1 MVKNFNHKVHRVNT
15 TQSAQRKKQ
24 TKTTTMQSFQTE
36 LENPLVERDIIEL
49 EKKIRLFREGKM
61 DDEKFRSLRLAR
73 GVYGQRQPGV
83 QMVRIKLPYGK
94 MTLAQWKRI
103 SHVSD
108 EYSTGN
114 LHLTTRQDIQIHF
127 VSLDRTPEMWAELE
141 KDNVTIRE
149 ACGNTV
155 RNITASDMAGIDPE
169 EPFDVTPYAHAMFE
183 YFLRKPLCQEMG
195 RKFKIAFSSSE
206 KDTALVFM
214 HDLGAIPRKKIIDG
228 KEQRGFKV
236 VIGGGLGAQPHLAI
250 TTHEFLEEDL
260 LIPYL
265 ESVLRVFDRHGERN
279 SRHKARIKFLV
290 QKIGIEAFNELII
303 EEQKALT
310 HQRYHVDASLH
321 ASRQSTVDRQQSVDC
336 GLLTV
341 DPFRYELW
349 KATNVVEQKQKGN
362 FAVYVRVANGN
373 ISSVTSRSLIEK
385 LKDVIADDVRV
396 TINQGLQFRFIKPEH
411 LEYVYSVLESEGFA
425 AAGFG
430 SVADVTSCPGTD
442 TCNLGISNSTGAALI
457 LSELIEEEYPEFL
470 YNKEI
475 AIKIS
480 GCMNSCGQHG
490 MASIGFHGSS
500 LKAKGQVVPALQ
512 VLVGGGVLGGGEGR
526 ISDKIL
532 KVPSKRGP
540 DVVRTILN
548 DYKTNAAQGET
559 FLNYSKRNGD
569 RYYYDLLKP
578 LAGLDNLT
586 PDDYIDFGQQEKFST
601 AIGVGEC
608 AGVMIDLVATLILE
622 AEEKVKAAE
631 ECLTNSQWADGIYN
645 AYAAHVHSAKALLLQ
660 QGVQCNTQHGILN
673 DFDKHFTANGL
684 YTDSNSFK
692 TTVLRMND
700 NDPSEN
706 FAAEYLQQAKSFI
719 EFSKQ
724 FREQA
729 VLAEK

>member
-1 MVKNFNHKVHRVNT
+1 
-15 TQSAQRKKQ
+15 
-24 TKTTTMQSFQTE
+24 MQSFRTE
-36 LENPLVERDIIEL
+36 LENPIVEKDILEL

-61 DDEKFRSLRLAR
+61 DEEKFRSLRLAR
-73 GVYGQRQPGV
+73 GVYGQRQQGV

-103 SHVSD
+103 SDVSD

-127 VSLDRTPEMWAELE
+127 VSLDRTPEMWSELE
-141 KDNVTIRE
+141 KDDVTIRE

-155 RNITASDMAGIDPE
+155 RNITASDIAGSDPD

-183 YFLRKPLCQEMG
+183 YFLRKPVCQEMG

-214 HDLGAIPRKKIIDG
+214 HDLGVIPRIKIIDG
-228 KEQRGFKV
+228 KEIRGFKV
-236 VIGGGLGAQPHLAI
+236 VVGGGLGAQPHLAI
-250 TTHEFLEEDL
+250 ATHEFLEEDL

-265 ESVLRVFDRHGERN
+265 ESILRVFDRHGERN
-279 SRHKARIKFLV
+279 SRHKARIKFLI
-290 QKIGIEAFNELII
+290 QKIGIDAFNELVV
-303 EEQKALT
+303 EEQLALT
-310 HQRYHVDASLH
+310 QQRYHVDASLH
-321 ASRQSTVDRQQSVDC
+321 ASPQSTIDSQQSVDY
-336 GLLTV
+336 GPLNV
-341 DPFRYELW
+341 DPFRYQLW
-349 KATNVVEQKQKGN
+349 KATNVFAQKQPGY

-373 ISSVTSRSLIEK
+373 IGSHTSRRLIEK

-396 TINQGLQFRFIKPEH
+396 TINQGLQLRFIKPEH
-411 LEYVYSVLESEGFA
+411 LEYVYSVLDEEGFA

-442 TCNLGISNSTGAALI
+442 TCNLGISNSTSTAIA
-457 LSELIEEEYPEFL
+457 LSEVIEEEFPEFL

-500 LKAKGQVVPALQ
+500 LKAKGQILPALQ
-512 VLVGGGVLGGGEGR
+512 VLIGGGVLGSGEGR
-526 ISDKIL
+526 IADKVL

-540 DVVRTILN
+540 DVIRVVLN
-548 DYKTNAAQGET
+548 DYKANATNGET
-559 FLNYSKRNGD
+559 FLEYSFKQGE

-578 LAGLDNLT
+578 LASLETLQAE
-586 PDDYIDFGQQEKFST
+586 DYIDWGQETKFST

-622 AEEKVKAAE
+622 SDEKITFSEESIAGNA
-631 ECLTNSQWADGIYN
+631 WADSIYHS
-645 AYAAHVHSAKALLLQ
+645 YAAMVNAAKALLLQ
-660 QGVQCNTQHGILN
+660 KGVQCNTQTGILK
-673 DFDKHFTANGL
+673 DFDTHFTEKGL
-684 YTDSNSFK
+684 YPESASFK
-692 TTVLRMND
+692 NMVLQINQTE
-700 NDPSEN
+700 PSEE
-706 FAAEYLQQAKSFI
+706 FAVSYLQQAKDFI
-719 EFSKQ
+719 AFARQ

-729 VLAEK
+729 VLEVKEA